1 MKETIVKNL
10 LIGLGIEQSALT
22 WSEEDYIRQFMNDK
36 ISQNQ
41 LQVLL
46 SSITK

>member
-10 LIGLGIEQSALT
+10 LIGLRIEQSALT